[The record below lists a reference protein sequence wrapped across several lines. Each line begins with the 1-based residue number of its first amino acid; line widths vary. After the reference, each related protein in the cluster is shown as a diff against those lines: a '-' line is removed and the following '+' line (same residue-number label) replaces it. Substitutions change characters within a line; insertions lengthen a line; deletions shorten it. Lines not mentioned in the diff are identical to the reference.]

1 MGNNTKIIDISS
13 KIRKLYLIFSL
24 TGFGFIMMINVVFN
38 LSGIVVFSLLFILLV
53 FVLYGIDYFITR
65 NKIVL
70 NLGNILVSK
79 HKEYFLS
86 KGMKNLDTLRI
97 RNELDYD
104 DEQNKDAFTEFLVKN
119 ELDKYDKIYLQ
130 VQILK
135 RILSLFQI

>member
-1 MGNNTKIIDISS
+1 MVKNTKVIDISS
-13 KIRKLYLIFSL
+13 KIRKLYLISSL
-24 TGFGFIMMINVVFN
+24 TGFGFIMMINIVFN
-38 LSGIVVFSLLFILLV
+38 LSGIVVFSLLFILLI

-70 NLGNILVSK
+70 NLGNILVNK
-79 HKEYFLS
+79 DKEYFLS

-104 DEQNKDAFTEFLVKN
+104 EQNKDAFTEFLVKS